1 MYHSL
6 FSVIAFRRSIAGLSG
21 AHLYD
26 DLGTLNDS
34 IRFSAM
40 QLWQQRYPIIARGDQ
55 TQSVHDVVALHEIR

>member
-6 FSVIAFRRSIAGLSG
+6 FSVIAFRRSIVGLSR

-26 DLGTLNDS
+26 DLGTLNDL

-40 QLWQQRYPIIARGDQ
+40 QPSQQRCPIIARGDQ
-55 TQSVHDVVALHEIR
+55 TQFVHDVVALHEIR